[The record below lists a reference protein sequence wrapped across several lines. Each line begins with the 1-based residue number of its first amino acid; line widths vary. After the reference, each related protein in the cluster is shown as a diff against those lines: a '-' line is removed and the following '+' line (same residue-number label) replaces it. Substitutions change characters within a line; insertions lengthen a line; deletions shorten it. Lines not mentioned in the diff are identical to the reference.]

1 MDAGFDQ
8 RDESRSTDHASA
20 VCGEQS
26 PRIWALATGY
36 WHQLTPRLAC
46 DLLDDVDVDSR

>member
-20 VCGEQS
+20 ICGEKS
-26 PRIWALATGY
+26 PRSWALRY
-36 WHQLTPRLAC
+36 CHQLTPLLAC
-46 DLLDDVDVDSR
+46 DLLNDVDVDNG